1 MEGAEPGSSI
11 MPRNQSL
18 CIYETDRIAV
28 TGASGWLGRELIH
41 GLRLMFPQTPI
52 LALGSREG
60 ELRLDPTMAMPL
72 HQWSSCDVAAWKPT
86 LAVHLAYLTKDRLE
100 AVGLDEYLSVNTHLS
115 ESAMGFY
122 DIPSVRGIVVAS
134 SGAAI
139 RHPFEPYG
147 RLKAHDEAAFT
158 GAGARHGIPTVIA
171 RAWSLSGRFCTKPE
185 RFLLYD
191 LIAQALGPNSEISIS
206 ASHEVFRKYVD
217 ASEYLSVCLAGVAA
231 GWSGT
236 VDSTGALVE
245 AGQLADAIQATLGT
259 RKVIRRPPAV
269 GPPDK
274 YFSAATVLDDW
285 AAELGIQRTD
295 LGQQIQRSSHAL
307 V

>member
-1 MEGAEPGSSI
+1 
-11 MPRNQSL
+11 
-18 CIYETDRIAV
+18 
-28 TGASGWLGRELIH
+28 
-41 GLRLMFPQTPI
+41 
-52 LALGSREG
+52 
-60 ELRLDPTMAMPL
+60 MAMPL

-191 LIAQALGPNSEISIS
+191 LIAQALGPNPDISIS

-236 VDSTGALVE
+236 VDSTGVLVE
-245 AGQLADAIQATLGT
+245 AGQLADAIQATLGMHKPT
-259 RKVIRRPPAV
+259 WRPPLQ
-269 GPPDK
+269 GKPDH
-274 YFSAATVLDDW
+274 YYSDSTILDEAALR
-285 AAELGIQRTD
+285 LGIQLTD
-295 LGQQIQRSSHAL
+295 LTGQIRLSSRL
-307 V
+307 C